1 MKRVALHS
9 LGCKVNRYET
19 DVMSQKLNET
29 GYDIVAFDEEADI
42 YIINTCSVT
51 QIAEPAADEAPEP
64 RPPPEGGDGELV
76 RPVCDSPGRPLR
88 ADPLLPRIPALVYR
102 PGR

>member
-1 MKRVALHS
+1 MTTIDAGAFTFYPYGLALAAGALAS
-9 LGCKVNRYET
+9 LLLMRLLSRGHR
-19 DVMSQKLNET
+19 
-29 GYDIVAFDEEADI
+29 
-42 YIINTCSVT
+42 
-51 QIAEPAADEAPEP
+51 
-64 RPPPEGGDGELV
+64 LV